1 MKADIMLVSCSARQA
16 KQSHLSPSQPTMR
29 ANRTSAEKT
38 VPSTS
43 ARWAAG
49 PTTDPAV
56 YLRALIVDTL
66 LVLYILPRLG
76 YVWNGHRKTH
86 ALGNWLEFNRSKAC
100 FLLLRG
106 PQIQTMFLTLIY
118 CHNHFQLVNLKP
130 YVFNANI
137 LYKCCY
143 GFSLSHRLTS
153 TSWRRSPQV
162 PRHPTSWWGSLSS

>member
-1 MKADIMLVSCSARQA
+1 MYSTYLKGPLLYHSFSENVTVPSSHSLETFVFVWESSVVIMKADIMLVSCSARQA
-16 KQSHLSPSQPTMR
+16 KQSHLSPSRLTMR

-49 PTTDPAV
+49 PTADPAV

-100 FLLLRG
+100 FLLLSG
-106 PQIQTMFLTLIY
+106 PLESDPDNVLDF
-118 CHNHFQLVNLKP
+118 V
-130 YVFNANI
+130 
-137 LYKCCY
+137 
-143 GFSLSHRLTS
+143 SL
-153 TSWRRSPQV
+153 
-162 PRHPTSWWGSLSS
+162 